1 MANAGAGVQAG
12 QPNAKYYVSN
22 TPADLTTA
30 FNSIIGG
37 VVSCELMINGSVDPN
52 QAAGG
57 TVTLNGMTLQYPTD
71 WTLSGPSTIK
81 LLGAACD
88 TLKNSASPVVTAT
101 FPCGTVIL

>member
-12 QPNAKYYVSN
+12 QPNAPYYISN
-22 TPADLTTA
+22 TPQDLTNA

-37 VVSCELMINGSVDPN
+37 VISCDLMINGSVEPS
-52 QAAGG
+52 QAAAGQ
-57 TVTLNGMTLQYPTD
+57 VLLNGMQLMYGTD
-71 WTLSGPSTIK
+71 WTLVGGDTIR

-88 TLKNSASPVVTAT
+88 TLKGSTNPVVTAS